1 MKIIFDKYMNQYN
14 YDKIYTSINNNINNN
29 IIKICLY
36 NNEYKNYD
44 IDRNDNKYIDIID
57 YKNN

>member
-1 MKIIFDKYMNQYN
+1 MNQYN

-44 IDRNDNKYIDIID
+44 IDRNDNKYIDYID
-57 YKNN
+57 YKNNK